1 MSDNAIA
8 YLVAGTASPA
18 RPRAVNTILYG
29 GLVAGV
35 LDITYA
41 LIASGVRGVSPTQ
54 VLQFVASGLLG
65 RAAFAG
71 GRAPAALGLL
81 LHFLIAFIIAAIYYG
96 ASLRLPTLL
105 RRPLLWGPLFGVA
118 AYFVMNYV
126 VVPLSATPK
135 PSSPFSL
142 ASFVSGLLVH
152 AFLVGLPIALFAR
165 RSAATR

>member
-1 MSDNAIA
+1 MSDTAIK
-8 YLVAGTASPA
+8 YSVAGAASPA
-18 RPRAVNTILYG
+18 RPRAFDTILYG

-41 LIASGVRGVSPTQ
+41 LTFSALRGVTTTQ
-54 VLQFVASGLLG
+54 VLQFVASGLIG
-65 RAAFAG
+65 RAAFGG
-71 GRAPAALGLL
+71 GRATAALGLL
-81 LHFLIAFIIAAIYYG
+81 LHFLIALLIAAIYYG

-152 AFLVGLPIALFAR
+152 AFFIGLPIALFAR